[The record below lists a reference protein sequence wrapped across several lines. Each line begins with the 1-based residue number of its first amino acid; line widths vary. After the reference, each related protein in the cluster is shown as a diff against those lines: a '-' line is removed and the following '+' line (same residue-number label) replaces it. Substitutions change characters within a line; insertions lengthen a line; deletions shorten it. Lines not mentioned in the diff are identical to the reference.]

1 MRKQMYAR
9 LANNLLF
16 SIYSVLLVVFV
27 YAFCL
32 RLTENLISNFKQ
44 HSYMY
49 MAVHC
54 INIFSPSQIDFI
66 LSGLLYISLTLNYLK
81 FKLF

>member
-32 RLTENLISNFKQ
+32 RLTENLISNVKQ

-54 INIFSPSQIDFI
+54 ININSPSQIDFI
-66 LSGLLYISLTLNYLK
+66 LSGL
-81 FKLF
+81 